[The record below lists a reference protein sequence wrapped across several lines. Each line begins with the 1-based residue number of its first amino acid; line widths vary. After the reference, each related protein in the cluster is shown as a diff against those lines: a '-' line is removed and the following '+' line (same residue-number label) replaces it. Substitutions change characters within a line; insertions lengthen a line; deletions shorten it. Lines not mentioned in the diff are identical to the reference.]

1 MGCDQNV
8 TFPPADGGQLR
19 PQTAKRRREELEPLP
34 IAPGWPHRFEQVT
47 MLGTTGPLNSAIWQ
61 AHSWNA
67 SLENH
72 AIAVNQVIKLIASDV
87 DRTDNP
93 AGK

>member
-1 MGCDQNV
+1 
-8 TFPPADGGQLR
+8 
-19 PQTAKRRREELEPLP
+19 
-34 IAPGWPHRFEQVT
+34 